1 MADRYPGLVPV
12 RTLGL
17 PFALAT
23 APDATDL
30 PTREQLAPRAGKRA
44 LLVSSGGVYEQ
55 KRLESVVRAIASSP
69 ALRESDFLTEKNV
82 KQVARPVVIVHK
94 EARMR
99 LGRPKGSLILGVPR
113 LASVQ
118 PVRSEGRLF
127 TMMRRQH
134 LLQMLVVLCTVGAV
148 QAQQP
153 DAAQIAQERRQAEL
167 DAPKLVEVLELK
179 PGMTVADVGSGFG
192 AMTVVLGHWIGS
204 GRVFATDITE
214 HALRQ
219 TREYVKKEGLTNVTV
234 IEGAEAATNLPD
246 ACCDAIFL
254 RNVYHHITAVD
265 AFNRSLVAS
274 LKPGGRL
281 AIIDF
286 EDRRGGRIPKG
297 VPANRGGHGVPPG
310 IVVDELTTAGLTHI
324 RTAEKWPPG
333 EPTFLALFRK

>member
-1 MADRYPGLVPV
+1 
-12 RTLGL
+12 
-17 PFALAT
+17 
-23 APDATDL
+23 
-30 PTREQLAPRAGKRA
+30 
-44 LLVSSGGVYEQ
+44 
-55 KRLESVVRAIASSP
+55 
-69 ALRESDFLTEKNV
+69 
-82 KQVARPVVIVHK
+82 
-94 EARMR
+94 MR
-99 LGRPKGSLILGVPR
+99 LGRPKVALILGVPR
-113 LASVQ
+113 IPSVQ

-127 TMMRRQH
+127 TMMGRQH
-134 LLQMLVVLCTVGAV
+134 LLQMLVVLCAVGAV
-148 QAQQP
+148 HAQQP
-153 DAAQIAQERRQAEL
+153 DAAQIAQERRQAER

-204 GRVFATDITE
+204 GRVFATDVTE

-274 LKPGGRL
+274 LKPDGRL
-281 AIIDF
+281 AIIDL
-286 EDRRGGRIPKG
+286 EDRSGGQIPKG

-310 IVVDELTTAGLTHI
+310 IVVDELKAAGLTHI
-324 RTAEKWPPG
+324 RTVEKWPPG